1 MKKVSLVTGTSFAEE
16 LRSFA
21 TQLGLR
27 TGVKLQVI
35 AVENHFFG
43 TSVSVAGLLTGADIL
58 TALKG
63 QDLGEGV
70 LLPDVI
76 FRQTDDLLLD
86 NLSLKDLQ
94 QQFDLPLLVVNSD
107 PWGILDGLERLDCPD
122 IEILEG

>member
-1 MKKVSLVTGTSFAEE
+1 M
-16 LRSFA
+16 
-21 TQLGLR
+21 
-27 TGVKLQVI
+27 
-35 AVENHFFG
+35 
-43 TSVSVAGLLTGADIL
+43 
-58 TALKG
+58 
-63 QDLGEGV
+63 